1 MRFIKVLFYGA
12 VILVALGFY
21 FKRKADK
28 DTIKGNGHV
37 VQVER
42 TIGEFHSVQISG
54 GFEVILKDGE
64 NSGLTVEADENLH
77 DKITT
82 SVSNGVLK
90 VDTKGRIRNYDEL
103 KLYVQ
108 APYFREIKVS
118 GAVDLE
124 SEGELNSESLDLSGS
139 GAAKV
144 DIDVEVE
151 NLEVDFSG
159 AGDIELEGE
168 AGQVDIDLT
177 GAGKFKGFDLEASNM
192 DISISGAGY
201 AEVNVTDK
209 LEVNVSGAGKI
220 RYKGNPQE
228 VSKSISGAGSVVAE

>member
-28 DTIKGNGHV
+28 DTIKGNGNV

-42 TIGEFHSVQISG
+42 TTGEFHSVQISG
-54 GFEVILKDGE
+54 GFEVIVKDGE
-64 NSGLTVEADENLH
+64 NAGLIVEADENLH
-77 DKITT
+77 DNITT

-90 VDTKGRIRNYDEL
+90 VGMEGRIRNYDEL

-124 SEGELNSESLDLSGS
+124 SDGELNSESLDLSGS

-159 AGDIELEGE
+159 AGDIELKGE
-168 AGQVDIDLT
+168 AGQVDVDLT
-177 GAGKFKGFDLEASNM
+177 GAGKFKGFDLETSNM

-201 AEVNVTDK
+201 AEVNVSDK
-209 LEVNVSGAGKI
+209 LDVNVSGAGKI
-220 RYKGNPQE
+220 RYKGNPQD